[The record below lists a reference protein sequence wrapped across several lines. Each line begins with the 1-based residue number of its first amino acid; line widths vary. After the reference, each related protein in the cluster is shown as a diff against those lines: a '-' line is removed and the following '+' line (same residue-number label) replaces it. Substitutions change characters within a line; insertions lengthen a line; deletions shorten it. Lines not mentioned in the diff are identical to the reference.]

1 MDTWEKEQGGVGIL
15 LLAGSTHTR
24 QKRTLRTNSRAT
36 TLVIHTDQHHRKKAQ
51 SRLQMLL
58 SEQSPRWFPKF
69 LRDLDN
75 QSTFLA
81 LQVSETNLTST
92 KDKLSTNTGSRSRY
106 YTHRKSCS
114 VLCSEYV
121 YYTARLLTKSMLLA
135 SKNFSPFFYRG
146 IF

>member
-1 MDTWEKEQGGVGIL
+1 MDTWEKEQGGAGIL
-15 LLAGSTHTR
+15 LLAGSTQTR
-24 QKRTLRTNSRAT
+24 QENTNANSRAT

-75 QSTFLA
+75 QSTFLV

-92 KDKLSTNTGSRSRY
+92 KDKLSTDTGSRSRY

-121 YYTARLLTKSMLLA
+121 YYTARLLTKSMLLT

>member
-1 MDTWEKEQGGVGIL
+1 MG
-15 LLAGSTHTR
+15 
-24 QKRTLRTNSRAT
+24 KRTRWGWNPAAGGF
-36 TLVIHTDQHHRKKAQ
+36 HTHQTKENTKDKLKGHYTGYSHRQHHRKKAQ

-58 SEQSPRWFPKF
+58 SEQSPCWFPKF